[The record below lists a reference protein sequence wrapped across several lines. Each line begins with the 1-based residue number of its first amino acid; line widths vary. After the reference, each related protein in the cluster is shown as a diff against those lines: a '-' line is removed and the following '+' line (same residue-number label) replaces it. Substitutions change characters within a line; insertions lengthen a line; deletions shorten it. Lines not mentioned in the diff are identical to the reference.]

1 MSCNH
6 PNPLLVTK
14 RVLNS
19 VITHNFHKFYGNDD
33 DSTTNSFRNAPT
45 HRRTSRPNQRF
56 HNHTHT
62 HKRFH
67 NLALCAW
74 SVFLLQVFLF
84 DQSYASKSSSPSSTT
99 IQLPSKTISTNT
111 NMANYNPMDSD
122 SFTGNP
128 QNSSDQLD
136 KVCIIGSGNWGS
148 AISTIVGRNCERLSH
163 YETTVNMWV
172 FEEMVEFGS
181 NKEQRKLTEVI
192 NEEHENVKYLP
203 GVRLPD
209 NVKAVADLASAC
221 KDATLLIFVLPHQ
234 FLPRLLPVI
243 RQNAHPSCRG
253 VSLIKGIDFDE
264 KTGSPVLISRGISE
278 AMGNDFNC
286 GVLMGANV
294 ASEVAE
300 GQMCESTLASN
311 FGPPADE
318 MTRRLFDSP
327 PHFRVQHISDVA
339 GAEVC
344 GALKNVIALGAGF
357 VDGVGLGGNTK
368 AALLRVGLREMAKF
382 CHMFFDGVQDQTF
395 TESCGMADLITTCYG
410 GRNRKC
416 AEAFARARKSNNSQQ
431 SLSPSPSDLK
441 DIAALWNKIETDLLN
456 GQKLQGTITARDAYK
471 LISSRNVANDFP
483 LIKIIYEIS
492 FEGKNVESI
501 IEGIAV
507 APKAKVFGRTRENRS
522 HQAIYYQPTTS
533 HL

>member
-1 MSCNH
+1 
-6 PNPLLVTK
+6 
-14 RVLNS
+14 
-19 VITHNFHKFYGNDD
+19 
-33 DSTTNSFRNAPT
+33 
-45 HRRTSRPNQRF
+45 
-56 HNHTHT
+56 
-62 HKRFH
+62 
-67 NLALCAW
+67 
-74 SVFLLQVFLF
+74 
-84 DQSYASKSSSPSSTT
+84 
-99 IQLPSKTISTNT
+99 
-111 NMANYNPMDSD
+111 MANPMEDT
-122 SFTGNP
+122 FTANP

-136 KVCIIGSGNWGS
+136 RVCIIGSGNWGS
-148 AISTIVGRNCERLSH
+148 AIATIVGRNCERLSF
-163 YETTVNMWV
+163 YETQVNMWV
-172 FEEMVEFGS
+172 YEEMIKVDTQDEP
-181 NKEQRKLTEVI
+181 RKLTEII
-192 NEEHENVKYLP
+192 NEDHENVKYLP
-203 GVRLPD
+203 GIKLPE
-209 NVKAVADLASAC
+209 NIRAVADLGKAC

-234 FLPRLLPVI
+234 FLPKLLPTI
-243 RQNAHPSCRG
+243 RASSHPSCRG

-264 KTGSPVLISRGISE
+264 KTGQPVLISKGISD
-278 AMGNDFNC
+278 AMGQDFPC

-318 MTRRLFDSP
+318 MTRQLFDSP
-327 PHFRVQHISDVA
+327 PNFRVQHISDVA

-382 CHMFFDGVQDQTF
+382 CHMFFDGVRDDTF

-416 AEAFARARKSNNSQQ
+416 AEAFARARRPQQQQ
-431 SLSPSPSDLK
+431 SLDPK
-441 DIAALWNKIETDLLN
+441 DCGKLWNKIEAQLLK

-471 LISSRNVANDFP
+471 LISSKHVVNDFP

-492 FEGKNVESI
+492 FEGRPVESI

-507 APKAKVFGRTRENRS
+507 APKRKASGRSQMDESAASALR
-522 HQAIYYQPTTS
+522 QDAYYKAS